1 MDERPAV
8 IRDLEERFGQKNI
21 TLQNTKDE
29 IPTAWIPGDR
39 VPSILR
45 YLKEQM
51 PQPFRMLY
59 DLTAIDERERLH
71 RTDQPASEFTVVYHL
86 LSFERNADIRIKTPL
101 RDDRLSVPSIV
112 DLWPSANWYECEA
125 WDMFGIR
132 FEGHPHLR
140 RILMPATWQGH
151 PLRKEHPARATEMDP
166 FELTEEKEQIEEEA
180 LRFRPE
186 DWGMERHTADTDFMF
201 LNVGPQHPGTHGPLR
216 IVLELDGEEIRNAVP
231 DIGFHHRGAEK
242 MGERQTW
249 HTFIPYTDRIDYLS
263 GVMNNF
269 AYVQAVERLAG
280 INVPERA
287 RVIRVM
293 MAELFRI
300 ISHLVWYGTFALDL
314 GAMSPVFYTFNDRER
329 AFSIVEA
336 ICGGR
341 MHPAW
346 FRIGGVAQDLPR
358 GWDRMIKEFLDYL
371 PGKLDEYDRMIMGN
385 RILQARTK
393 GV

>member
-1 MDERPAV
+1 
-8 IRDLEERFGQKNI
+8 
-21 TLQNTKDE
+21 
-29 IPTAWIPGDR
+29 
-39 VPSILR
+39 
-45 YLKEQM
+45 
-51 PQPFRMLY
+51 
-59 DLTAIDERERLH
+59 
-71 RTDQPASEFTVVYHL
+71 
-86 LSFERNADIRIKTPL
+86 
-101 RDDRLSVPSIV
+101 
-112 DLWPSANWYECEA
+112 
-125 WDMFGIR
+125 MFGIR

-166 FELTEEKEQIEEEA
+166 FELSEEKERSEEEA

-186 DWGMERHTADTDFMF
+186 DWGMERHAPDTDFMF
-201 LNVGPQHPGTHGPLR
+201 LNLGPQHPGTHGPLR
-216 IVLELDGEEIRNAVP
+216 IVLELDGEEIRDAVP

-269 AYVQAVERLAG
+269 AYVLAVEKLAG
-280 INVPERA
+280 IDVPDRA
-287 RVIRVM
+287 KVIRVM

-300 ISHLVWYGTFALDL
+300 ISHLVWYGTFALDV

-329 AFSIVEA
+329 AFRIVEA

-341 MHPAW
+341 MHPEW

-358 GWDRMIKEFLDYL
+358 GWDRMIREFLDYF
-371 PGKLDEYDRMIMGN
+371 PKRLDEYDTMIMGN
-385 RILQARTK
+385 RILQGPHERHRRLHPGGGHRMGHHGAQSPGLRLRVGFPEEAPLLRLRPVRVRHPDGPGRRLLRAGPSSASRRCARAFGSSSSAWRTCPAALTSPIIPWPRRP
-393 GV
+393 GRSGPCTTSRRSSIIF